1 MSLNLYSREDG
12 IAVGKEIL
20 GLLIE
25 LQPELREQCE
35 TFLSKSELEFHL
47 AEIERRTPKYGE
59 KCKCV
64 EGLLS
69 QILKPTTLQSNL
81 ITIWGV
87 DVFWDNQSDYAP
99 ICEIDKGLGFIQFG
113 DWCGQTDGE
122 AWFFDSEYGR
132 IGTLGA
138 GQIDYSADSLRASFE
153 AKSIRR
159 GRFRLFCDVTQR
171 SENGYKNLTSL
182 STRQLVASGPGFSV
196 VN

>member
-153 AKSIRR
+153 AKFNSPWQISSFLRCDAEER
-159 GRFRLFCDVTQR
+159 EWIQKSNKSQHPTASSFWARFFGR
-171 SENGYKNLTSL
+171 
-182 STRQLVASGPGFSV
+182 
-196 VN
+196 